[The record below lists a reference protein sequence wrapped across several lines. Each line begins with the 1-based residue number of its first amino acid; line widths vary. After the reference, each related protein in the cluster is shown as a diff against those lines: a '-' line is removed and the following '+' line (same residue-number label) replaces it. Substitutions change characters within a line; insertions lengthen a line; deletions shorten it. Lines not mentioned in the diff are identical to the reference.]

1 MLLTGS
7 ATLPAQDGTEPAFR
21 QWALT
26 PPKGWNS
33 WDCYYCTVNERIT
46 LANARSQQRKLLPYG
61 YDYVVVDI
69 RWYAN
74 HPSKGGGWYILV
86 YNPDCQLDEFG
97 RYFTSP
103 TRLAH

>member
-1 MLLTGS
+1 MKKLFLAALMLLAGN
-7 ATLPAQDGTEPAFR
+7 ATLPAQNGTEPAFR

-61 YDYVVVDI
+61 YEYVVVDI
-69 RWYAN
+69 R
-74 HPSKGGGWYILV
+74 
-86 YNPDCQLDEFG
+86 
-97 RYFTSP
+97 
-103 TRLAH
+103 

>member
-1 MLLTGS
+1 MKKLFLATLLLFTGS

-21 QWALT
+21 QWALP

-61 YDYVVVDI
+61 YEYVVVDI
-69 RWYAN
+69 R
-74 HPSKGGGWYILV
+74 
-86 YNPDCQLDEFG
+86 
-97 RYFTSP
+97 
-103 TRLAH
+103 